1 MNSALFN
8 SSSRNDYENYIS
20 QCDLI
25 NKYNIKSVYEIPE
38 LDKMVLELDMKDL
51 LNSYEIPSKDQ
62 TDSIAQIK
70 AFSIVYMFMGLLP
83 YIRASKTVSSS
94 GRAKT
99 TNLQF
104 SLKIVLRKKDE
115 INNFLFSLF
124 VENWHKLILED
135 FKLFKNKRFKA
146 KAEKIFVL
154 NSLVPA
160 DCFFDVNEFLSKSL
174 SGVNSK
180 SLKFRLNFSF
190 KSPIDIIDRNR
201 LIKNLPFFWISG

>member
-20 QCDLI
+20 RCDLI
-25 NKYNIKSVYEIPE
+25 NKYNIKSTYQIPE
-38 LDKMVLELDMKDL
+38 LDKIVLELDMKDL
-51 LNSYEIPSKDQ
+51 LNSYEISLKDQ
-62 TDSIAQIK
+62 TDSIAQVK
-70 AFSIVYMFMGLLP
+70 AFSIIYMFMGLLP

-99 TNLQF
+99 TKLQF
-104 SLKIVLRKKDE
+104 SLKIVLRKKGE

-124 VENWHKLILED
+124 VENWQKLVLED
-135 FKLFKNKRFKA
+135 FKLFKNERLKTKV
-146 KAEKIFVL
+146 EKILVL

-174 SGVNSK
+174 NNVNSK

-190 KSPIDIIDRNR
+190 KNFVDTKIATD
-201 LIKNLPFFWISG
+201 